1 MARSKRQRIQDA
13 RKRLALAQKQWDE
26 AVTDSWEPAEPA
38 DCVTKAFY
46 AFENALMA
54 AVVVTGGPRTQRHY
68 EKADLALKLHR
79 DHGLRDISDR
89 LNELNDLRKDV
100 SYGEPGDDLREVDLE
115 DLVSE
120 LESFI
125 EEVERLISAQEKAS

>member
-13 RKRLALAQKQWDE
+13 RKRLALARKQWDE

-38 DCVTKAFY
+38 DCVTKSFY
-46 AFENALMA
+46 GFENALMA
-54 AVVVTGGPRTQRHY
+54 AVVATGGPRTQRHY
-68 EKADLALKLHR
+68 EKADLALKLHE

-89 LNELNDLRKDV
+89 LTELNDLRKDV
-100 SYGEPGDDLREVDLE
+100 SYGEPGAELAGVNLD

-125 EEVERLISAQEKAS
+125 DEVDRLITAQEKA